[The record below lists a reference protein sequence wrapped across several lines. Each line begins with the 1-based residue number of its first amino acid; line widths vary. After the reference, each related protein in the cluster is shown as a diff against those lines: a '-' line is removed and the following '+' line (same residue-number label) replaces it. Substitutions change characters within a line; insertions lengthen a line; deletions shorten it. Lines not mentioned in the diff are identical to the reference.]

1 MVLCYRSLFVLP
13 PRSRDTRTAQAA
25 RLGYGSP
32 RLALRSLGQLVANL
46 TLQVW
51 QRAQTLHGAALA
63 RNNDGPLRFLPA
75 VSPTVAAMSP
85 PPPPPG
91 SPSSPWPGEWHDPS
105 RGFPEPLL
113 ELAGVSYAY
122 ADGSVGLAGC
132 SLAIGRGSRNALI
145 GANGSGK
152 TTLFQHANGL
162 LRPQAGQV
170 SYGGRPSIT
179 GVPACAACAAASA
192 WSSRTRTISFF
203 RQRAGGCLLRPLN
216 LGLSDAVV
224 RRQVD
229 AALEAVGMAAAAD
242 KAVHHLSFG
251 QKKRVCIAGVLAM
264 EPELLVLDE
273 PMAGLDHGMQDELLA
288 ILDGLHGRGITLLL
302 ATHDIDFA
310 YGWADAIHLMAAG
323 RCVAP
328 SPPPTFRP
336 RRAAGRRR
344 PAAARR
350 RRHPPGS
357 GGQGPGAA
365 PAARS
370 ASELLAGLE
379 IHLSPKG
386 NAMSRR
392 LNRLPPGV

>member
-1 MVLCYRSLFVLP
+1 MIRP
-13 PRSRDTRTAQAA
+13 
-25 RLGYGSP
+25 
-32 RLALRSLGQLVANL
+32 VA
-46 TLQVW
+46 
-51 QRAQTLHGAALA
+51 
-63 RNNDGPLRFLPA
+63 
-75 VSPTVAAMSP
+75 S
-85 PPPPPG
+85 
-91 SPSSPWPGEWHDPS
+91 
-105 RGFPEPLL
+105 PEPLL

-170 SYGGRPSIT
+170 SYGGQAVDY
-179 GVPACAACAAASA
+179 G
-192 WSSRTRTISFF
+192 
-203 RQRAGGCLLRPLN
+203 RAGLRRLRSRVGMVFQNPDHQLFSASVREDVSFGPLN
-216 LGLSDAVV
+216 LGLSDAAV
-224 RRQVD
+224 RRRVD

-323 RCVAP
+323 RCVA
-328 SPPPTFRP
+328 SL
-336 RRAAGRRR
+336 
-344 PAAARR
+344 AAADLPAQGERLAAVGLPLPAVVAIHR
-350 RRHPPGS
+350 VLAAKGLVPHQPP
-357 GGQGPGAA
+357 
-365 PAARS
+365 RS

-379 IHLSPKG
+379 IHLSPKETPCLV
-386 NAMSRR
+386 A
-392 LNRLPPGV
+392 